1 MTNNYSQ
8 KDNSPENHTRVN
20 DSFLARNERVILL
33 WLAERMP
40 PWVTPDLLTLIAF
53 LASILIFAS
62 YILTLLNPAFLWL
75 ASLGFVIN
83 WFGDSLDGNL
93 ARYRHIERPR
103 YGYFIDH
110 MVDTIGEVLVFI
122 GLGLSPYLRF
132 DLAMIALVAYLVL
145 SIYVFLA
152 TTSSGIFRISYG
164 ELGPTF
170 IRLLAIAA
178 NTLIFF
184 VGKHAITLPTGSLL
198 AAPVALTLY
207 DLVVVVVIFILAFL
221 IVQNTLVTAAELSR
235 EDREARKLR
244 KRREQASKAA
254 RRQARREERQRA
266 KAAGRTKTNP
276 GSIRAES

>member
-1 MTNNYSQ
+1 MTNNNSQ
-8 KDNSPENHTRVN
+8 QDNVPGNHTRVN

-33 WLAERMP
+33 WMAERMP
-40 PWVTPDLLTLIAF
+40 TWVTPDLLTLIAF

-62 YILTLLNPAFLWL
+62 YILTLLSPAFLWL

-103 YGYFIDH
+103 YGYFVDH

-122 GLGLSPYLRF
+122 GLGISPYIHF
-132 DLAMIALVAYLVL
+132 DLALIALIGYLVL

-152 TTSSGIFRISYG
+152 TTASGIFRISYG

-170 IRLLAIAA
+170 LRLLAIAA

-184 VGKHAITLPTGSLL
+184 VGNPAFTLPTGGLL
-198 AAPVALTLY
+198 AGPVALTLY
-207 DLVVVVVIFILAFL
+207 DLVIVVVVFILTFL
-221 IVQNTLVTAAELSR
+221 IIQNTLVTARELSR
-235 EDREARKLR
+235 EDREARKMR
-244 KRREQASKAA
+244 KRFEQVRKAA
-254 RRQARREERQRA
+254 RRQARREDRLRG
-266 KAAGRTKTNP
+266 KAAGQPKANT